1 MDVAQFNNPIPGQSL
16 TTEPGARPWERPAK
30 YSSPEEALDY
40 YLEQLALPEKTAQML
55 EILESGFPATDL
67 VDAITLGGVMQG
79 LHTIDVAVIIA
90 PVIFEL
96 ITSVADTAEIDYKE
110 GLQPSEENRLND
122 GSLIARAMSSP
133 PEEKLMEKVMSEEGD
148 RVREAVTA
156 TAATGLMSPP
166 AQEDT
171 IDLEE
176 IE

>member
-96 ITSVADTAEIDYKE
+96 ITSVKRDFSQAKKID
-110 GLQPSEENRLND
+110 
-122 GSLIARAMSSP
+122 
-133 PEEKLMEKVMSEEGD
+133 
-148 RVREAVTA
+148 
-156 TAATGLMSPP
+156 
-166 AQEDT
+166 
-171 IDLEE
+171 
-176 IE
+176 